1 MCNPGM
7 LLMGANMY
15 QAWRVAFS
23 TRMLL
28 KQIRYIIDEEVDG
41 DDMDYFKEE
50 ALGEWMH
57 TTYGDMSKPS
67 LYSEAIMDTSL
78 ASDLFSVITKR
89 KRTSKKC
96 IYLSTSNIN
105 NYFT

>member
-1 MCNPGM
+1 MQSRYATYGCKHVSSV
-7 LLMGANMY
+7 A
-15 QAWRVAFS
+15 VAFS

-67 LYSEAIMDTSL
+67 L
-78 ASDLFSVITKR
+78 
-89 KRTSKKC
+89 
-96 IYLSTSNIN
+96 
-105 NYFT
+105 

>member
-1 MCNPGM
+1 
-7 LLMGANMY
+7 MGANMY

-57 TTYGDMSKPS
+57 TTYGDMSKPKFIFGS
-67 LYSEAIMDTSL
+67 NNGYFAG
-78 ASDLFSVITKR
+78 FRSVQ
-89 KRTSKKC
+89 C
-96 IYLSTSNIN
+96 YN
-105 NYFT
+105 